1 LSGWAIPRFFANGP
15 TFGEAALLNRRELP
29 IQTFQSVPCVAITPR
44 PHRHTTRARYNQG
57 LGPRRVESRRPS
69 PETTFRK
76 KYFMAAA
83 NETLTFQAETKE
95 LLRLMIHSLY
105 TDKDIFLR
113 ELISNASDALDR
125 LRFESLTSHDILQGD
140 DRFEIRV
147 EADRNARTLTVSDT
161 GIGMTREEVVANI
174 GTIARSGTG
183 ELRDKLK
190 ATGSAAEVAELIGQ
204 FGVGFYS
211 AFMVADKVRLITRRA
226 GTNVATEW
234 QSEGLGTYTVGET
247 HKPERGTTI
256 ILYLKPADPENGLED
271 YTDDW
276 RLSSI
281 IRKHSDFISY
291 PIIVKKEHE
300 EGEGDNKKTVIK
312 DEVINSMKPI
322 WKRSHSEVTPEEY
335 NEFYKHLSHDW
346 VDPLKTIHFRAEG
359 TFEYEALLYI
369 PAKAPWDLFYAGAE
383 TGLRLFARRVMIMEK
398 CEDLIPG
405 YLRFIRGMVDASDLP
420 LNISRQRLQQDRQFT
435 QIRKRL
441 THKIL
446 DTFKDMYEKEPDVY
460 LTFWKEFGRAVKE
473 GVASDFDNRDRIIPL
488 LLFQSSNDPEK
499 LTSLKD
505 YVSRMKPEQEQIFYL
520 TGENRAVIENSPHLE
535 AVRAKDYEVLFMV
548 DAVDELMLQHLNEFE
563 GKKLKSVGKGTIEFG
578 SEKEKEEAHKQLD
591 EKKAEFTPLIDF
603 LQKELDKHVKAV
615 RLSSRLTT
623 SPACLVVEDHDY
635 SPMLERALQ
644 MGKDGAPKQRR
655 VMELNPNHPL
665 ITRMRQRQTSTPDD
679 PILHNAA
686 ELLLGL
692 SLLAEGSELPD
703 PVRFSRAASEVL
715 DKVI

>member
-1 LSGWAIPRFFANGP
+1 
-15 TFGEAALLNRRELP
+15 
-29 IQTFQSVPCVAITPR
+29 
-44 PHRHTTRARYNQG
+44 
-57 LGPRRVESRRPS
+57 
-69 PETTFRK
+69 
-76 KYFMAAA
+76 MAAA
-83 NETLTFQAETKE
+83 SETLTFQAETKE

-125 LRFESLTSHDILQGD
+125 LRFESLTNQDLLQGD
-140 DRFEIRV
+140 DKFEIRV
-147 EADRNARTLTVSDT
+147 DADKAARTLTISDT
-161 GIGMTREEVVANI
+161 GIGMTREEVVSHI

-183 ELRDKLK
+183 ELRTRVKDS
-190 ATGSAAEVAELIGQ
+190 GSAADVAELIGQ

-211 AFMVADKVRLITRRA
+211 AFMVADKVRLVTRRA
-226 GTNVATEW
+226 GTSVATVWE
-234 QSEGLGTYTVGET
+234 SEGLGTYTVGET
-247 HKPERGTTI
+247 EKPGRGTSIT
-256 ILYLKPADPENGLED
+256 LHLKAPDAENALED
-271 YTDDW
+271 YADDW

-291 PIIVKKEHE
+291 PIIVKKERQ
-300 EGEGDNKKTVIK
+300 EGGEDGAEKKTVIE
-312 DEVINSMKPI
+312 DSTVNSMKPI
-322 WKRSHSEVTPEEY
+322 WKRSPADVKPEEY
-335 NEFYKHLSHDW
+335 NEFYKHISHDW

-359 TFEYEALLYI
+359 TFEYEALLYV

-383 TGLRLFARRVMIMEK
+383 TGLRLFAKRVMIMEK
-398 CEDLIPG
+398 CEDLLPG
-405 YLRFIRGMVDASDLP
+405 YLRFMRGMVDASDLP

-441 THKIL
+441 THKVL
-446 DTFKDMYEKEPDVY
+446 DTFKEMFEKENEQYVS
-460 LTFWKEFGRAVKE
+460 FWNEFGRAVKE

-488 LLFQSSNDPEK
+488 LLFQSSNDPAK

-505 YVSRMKPEQEQIFYL
+505 YVGRMKPDQEQIFYL

-535 AVRAKDYEVLFMV
+535 AVRAKGYEVLFMV

-563 GKKLKSVGKGTIEFG
+563 GKKLKSVGKGVIEFG
-578 SEKEKEEAHKQLD
+578 TEKEKEEAHKQLD
-591 EKKAEFTPLIDF
+591 EKKEEFKPLIEF
-603 LQKELDKHVKAV
+603 LQKELDKHVKQV

-623 SPACLVVEDHDY
+623 SPACLVVEEHDY
-635 SPMLERALQ
+635 SPMLERALH

-665 ITRMRQRQTSTPDD
+665 IKRMQQRQAATPDD
-679 PILHNAA
+679 AILHNAA
-686 ELLLGL
+686 ELLMGL
-692 SLLAEGSELPD
+692 SLLSEGSELPD

>member
-1 LSGWAIPRFFANGP
+1 
-15 TFGEAALLNRRELP
+15 
-29 IQTFQSVPCVAITPR
+29 
-44 PHRHTTRARYNQG
+44 
-57 LGPRRVESRRPS
+57 
-69 PETTFRK
+69 
-76 KYFMAAA
+76 MAAA

-95 LLRLMIHSLY
+95 LLHLMIHSLY

-125 LRFESLTSHDILQGD
+125 LRFESLTSQDLLQGSD
-140 DRFEIRV
+140 KFEIRIDTDK
-147 EADRNARTLTVSDT
+147 AARTLTITDT
-161 GIGMTREEVVANI
+161 GIGMTRDEVISHI

-183 ELRDKLK
+183 EMRSRIKE
-190 ATGSAAEVAELIGQ
+190 TGSAADVAELIGQ

-211 AFMVADKVRLITRRA
+211 AFMVADKVRLVTRRA
-226 GTNVATEW
+226 GTSAATVWE
-234 QSEGLGTYTVGET
+234 SEGLGTYTVGEAE
-247 HKPERGTTI
+247 KPERGTSIT
-256 ILYLKPADPENGLED
+256 LHLKAPDTENGLED

-291 PIIVKKEHE
+291 PIIVRKERE
-300 EGEGDNKKTVIK
+300 EGGEDGAEKKTVVE
-312 DEVINSMKPI
+312 DTTVNSMKPI
-322 WKRSHSEVTPEEY
+322 WKRSSSEIKPEEY
-335 NEFYKHLSHDW
+335 NEFYKHISHDW

-383 TGLRLFARRVMIMEK
+383 TGLRLFAKRVMIMEK
-398 CEDLIPG
+398 CEDLLPG
-405 YLRFIRGMVDASDLP
+405 YLRFMRGMVDASDLP

-441 THKIL
+441 THKVL
-446 DTFKDMYEKEPDVY
+446 DTFKDMFEKENDKY
-460 LTFWKEFGRAVKE
+460 LEFWKEFGRAVKE

-488 LLFQSSNDPEK
+488 LLFQSSHDPEK

-505 YVSRMKPEQEQIFYL
+505 YVSRMKPEQEQIYYL
-520 TGENRAVIENSPHLE
+520 TGENRSVVENSPHLE

-563 GKKLKSVGKGTIEFG
+563 GKKLKSVGKGVIEFG
-578 SEKEKEEAHKQLD
+578 TEKEKEEAHKQLD
-591 EKKAEFTPLIDF
+591 EKKEEFKPLIEF
-603 LQKELDKHVKAV
+603 LQKELDKNVKSV

-623 SPACLVVEDHDY
+623 SPACLVVEENEY
-635 SPMLERALQ
+635 SPMLERALH

-665 ITRMRQRQTSTPDD
+665 ITRMQQRQATTPDD
-679 PILHNAA
+679 AILHNAA

-692 SLLAEGSELPD
+692 SLLSEGSELPD

>member
-1 LSGWAIPRFFANGP
+1 MTAP
-15 TFGEAALLNRRELP
+15 
-29 IQTFQSVPCVAITPR
+29 
-44 PHRHTTRARYNQG
+44 
-57 LGPRRVESRRPS
+57 
-69 PETTFRK
+69 
-76 KYFMAAA
+76 
-83 NETLTFQAETKE
+83 NETLSFQAETKE

-125 LRFESLTSHDILQGD
+125 LRFESLTDSELLAGD
-140 DRFEIRV
+140 DKFEIRV
-147 EADRNARTLTVSDT
+147 DTDKAARTLTVSDS
-161 GIGMTREEVVANI
+161 GIGMTRADVIANI

-183 ELRDKLK
+183 ELRSRLK
-190 ATGSAAEVAELIGQ
+190 GTGSASDVADLIGQ

-211 AFMVADKVRLITRRA
+211 AFMVADKVRLVTRRA
-226 GTNVATEW
+226 GTAEATAWE
-234 QSEGLGTYTVGET
+234 SEGLGTYTVGDAE
-247 HKPERGTTI
+247 KPARGTSIT
-256 ILYLKPADPENGLED
+256 LWLKPPDSENGLED
-271 YTDDW
+271 YADDW

-291 PIIVKKEHE
+291 PIIVKTEHE
-300 EGEGDNKKTVIK
+300 EEGEAGKDGEEPAEKKTVVE
-312 DEVINSMKPI
+312 DSTINSMKPI
-322 WKRSHSEVTPEEY
+322 WKRSPAEVKPEEY

-346 VDPLKTIHFRAEG
+346 ADPLKTIHFRAEG

-383 TGLRLFARRVMIMEK
+383 TGLRLFAKRVMIMDK
-398 CEDLIPG
+398 CEDLLPG
-405 YLRFIRGMVDASDLP
+405 YLRFIRGMIDASDLP

-441 THKIL
+441 THKVL
-446 DTFKDMYEKEPDVY
+446 DTFKEMFAKEDEHY

-473 GVASDFDNRDRIIPL
+473 GVAQDFDNRDRIIPL

-505 YVSRMKPEQEQIFYL
+505 YVARMKPDQEQIFYL

-535 AVRAKDYEVLFMV
+535 ALRAKEYEVLFMV
-548 DAVDELMLQHLNEFE
+548 DAVDELMLQNLNEFE
-563 GKKLKSVGKGTIEFG
+563 GKKLKSVGKGVIEFG
-578 SEKEKEEAHKQLD
+578 TEQEKEEAHKQLD
-591 EKKAEFTPLIDF
+591 EKKAEFTPLIEF
-603 LQKELDKHVKAV
+603 LQKELDKHVKQV

-623 SPACLVVEDHDY
+623 SPACLVVEEHDY

-665 ITRMRQRQTSTPDD
+665 ILRMQQRQAATPDD
-679 PILHNAA
+679 AILHNAA

-703 PVRFSRAASEVL
+703 PIRFSRAASEVL